1 MIWIFRFAVIISIS
15 LLISLIGV
23 SAFAQGCS
31 DAGFCTI
38 GTLKAQK
45 EDSIKIGQKIS
56 FLLPL
61 GIGDERVF
69 VFTPAI
75 QYDNQFS
82 ERWGMQAKIT
92 ANYAEGNL
100 GSAFGPGD
108 VFLSCTYRMKPK
120 AKWRTSFTAGL
131 KVPMNSG
138 NLKADGRSLPMQYQS
153 SLGTIDLISGVS
165 ISDNSWTFS
174 TGWQQPISGTNG
186 NNFLPAVWHD
196 TPEAGKYPPSNDF
209 NRKGDVLLRAAYAI
223 TLKRFLFTPGLLA
236 IYHLGEDTY
245 IDTSVSNNPIT
256 IAGSQGLTLN
266 ATLAGS
272 WTLSDRLVIG
282 FSAGTPIIF
291 RDVRP
296 DGLTRKIV
304 FAPEIH
310 WNF

>member
-1 MIWIFRFAVIISIS
+1 MIWIFRCVAIISIS

-38 GTLKAQK
+38 GTLKPQK

-56 FLLPL
+56 FLFPL
-61 GIGDERVF
+61 GIGDENVF

-82 ERWGMQAKIT
+82 ERWSMQAKVT

-100 GSAFGPGD
+100 GNAFGPGD
-108 VFLSCTYRMKPK
+108 IFLSSTYRMKPK
-120 AKWRTSFTAGL
+120 EKWRTSFTVGL
-131 KVPMNSG
+131 KVAMNSG
-138 NLKADGRSLPMQYQS
+138 NLKAEGRSLPMQYQS
-153 SLGTIDLISGVS
+153 SLGTIDLISGIS
-165 ISDNSWTFS
+165 ISDNSWTLS
-174 TGWQQPISGTNG
+174 TGWQQPMSGINR

-209 NRKGDVLLRAAYAI
+209 NRKGDALLRAAYSI
-223 TLKRFLFTPGLLA
+223 TLKKFRFTPGLLA

-245 IDTSVSNNPIT
+245 VDTSVGNNPIP

-266 ATLAGS
+266 ITLAGS
-272 WTLSDRLVIG
+272 WILSDRLAIG
-282 FSAGTPIIF
+282 FSAGTPLIF